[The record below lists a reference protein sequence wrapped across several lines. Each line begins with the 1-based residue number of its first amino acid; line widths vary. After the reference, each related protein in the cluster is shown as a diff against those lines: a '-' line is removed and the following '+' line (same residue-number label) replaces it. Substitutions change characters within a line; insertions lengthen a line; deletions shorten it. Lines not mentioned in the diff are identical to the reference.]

1 MDPAQNIPP
10 FLLPEWV
17 SVQARPLQDEEKT
30 EPEMVVGERI
40 VGRIQAEAEPGSNT
54 RPVPTLERFQTVRFV

>member
-17 SVQARPLQDEEKT
+17 SVQARPLQDEGKT

-40 VGRIQAEAEPGSNT
+40 VGRIQAEAEPGL
-54 RPVPTLERFQTVRFV
+54 V